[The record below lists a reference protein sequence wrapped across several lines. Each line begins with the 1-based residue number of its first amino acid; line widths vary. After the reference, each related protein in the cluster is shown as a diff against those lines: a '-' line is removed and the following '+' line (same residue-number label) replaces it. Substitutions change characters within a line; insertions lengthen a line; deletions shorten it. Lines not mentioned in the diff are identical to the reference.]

1 MNTATMEKPI
11 LDEITG
17 MKGIHSQQE
26 EEMNKTAGA
35 CGASTGLFLS
45 PPCSALESTM
55 NDANFQKHE
64 PSRPNRVTTPE
75 WLRNART
82 DYTPQAGV
90 NLYRNESLYH
100 EETPLPEMQ
109 QDSVYATRPLE
120 QSLETT
126 SPLKLS

>member
-1 MNTATMEKPI
+1 MEKPI
-11 LDEITG
+11 LDAITG
-17 MKGIHSQQE
+17 MKGIDSQQE
-26 EEMNKTAGA
+26 GKINKTASA
-35 CGASTGLFLS
+35 CGARG
-45 PPCSALESTM
+45 SAM
-55 NDANFQKHE
+55 NDTNFQEHE

-82 DYTPQAGV
+82 DYTPQVGI

-126 SPLKLS
+126 SHQDSP